1 MGVEGPD
8 AETLVVLDVEGAGCG
23 VGETTRDV
31 EETGGSGE
39 GEVGFRGGAG
49 AGSGEGFGAADCV
62 REVVRWGG
70 TM

>member
-1 MGVEGPD
+1 MEGPD

-31 EETGGSGE
+31 EETGSSGE
-39 GEVGFRGGAG
+39 GEVCFRGG
-49 AGSGEGFGAADCV
+49 AGSGEGFGAEDCV